1 MYKNNL
7 SKVTVDESYTYKKFG
22 VRVLIHQCL
31 APNGLLFVSKLI
43 ALSREFR
50 NIFLILFV
58 LHKIYQIDFEFHYEL
73 LSGNINDFQYTSWCH
88 WALKKCKLKLILI
101 FDVAGM
107 LVMSAF

>member
-1 MYKNNL
+1 MRKVDLEEWIVQFVQAMYKNNL

-50 NIFLILFV
+50 NRYF
-58 LHKIYQIDFEFHYEL
+58 
-73 LSGNINDFQYTSWCH
+73 
-88 WALKKCKLKLILI
+88 
-101 FDVAGM
+101 
-107 LVMSAF
+107 